1 MMKINTIIVSILVA
15 QFLAL
20 SVHGSERDWRVLRL
34 INEQVNTGYRYSD
47 RFIGEYRPVD
57 EFILSGEGGC
67 ADFSLAKVHAIKAFL
82 PHLNVRWAYGYRISQ
97 LQQDKVAHMVA
108 LVELDGEQ
116 WVLDNFV
123 GGIYPIQHRQD
134 LRLIFTFNQQ
144 DSSEEFHVELIDR
157 YGRKT
162 ESRNIVNLQTQRRLA
177 ALYQP
182 PLSSIL
188 QKTSYL
194 LAQN

>member
-1 MMKINTIIVSILVA
+1 MKIYTTIVSILVV
-15 QFLAL
+15 QLIAL
-20 SVHGSERDWRVLRL
+20 SVYGNERDRRALWL

-57 EFILSGEGGC
+57 EFILAGEGGC
-67 ADFSLAKVHAIKAFL
+67 ADFALAKVHAIKAFL
-82 PHLNVRWAYGYRISQ
+82 PHLSVRWAYGYRISQ
-97 LQQDKVAHMVA
+97 FQQDKVAHMVA
-108 LVELDGEQ
+108 LVELEGEQ

-123 GGIYPIQHRQD
+123 SGIYPIQQRQD

-144 DSSEEFHVELIDR
+144 DSSDEFYVELIDH

-177 ALYQP
+177 VLYQP
-182 PLSSIL
+182 PLGSIL
-188 QKTSYL
+188 QNTSYL
-194 LAQN
+194 LAQK